1 MSNEQ
6 NSESLLAALKAE
18 RASVKATREQLETVN
33 RQIAERNNRFD
44 RSREVDP
51 AKYQELLAM
60 EQRIADEELKQNQDW
75 DVLKSNYE
83 KQTGELNTQIQT
95 YQNKYQGLITQ
106 QAIKDAFVATGGIIK
121 PDDGDVSALDLV
133 TQYFN
138 KRVQVIDDRITLL
151 DRSGNR
157 ESVSLVDKMLEL
169 KRGSMKSLFASP
181 QPSSRPTLST
191 IGVNG
196 QQLTVYTQEQARS
209 GKADM
214 KKVATGLAVIR
225 G

>member
-6 NSESLLAALKAE
+6 NSESLLAALKTE
-18 RASVKATREQLETVN
+18 RASVKATREQIETVN
-33 RQIAERNNRFD
+33 RQIAERNSRFEQ
-44 RSREVDP
+44 SREIDP

-83 KQTGELNTQIQT
+83 KQKGELNTQIQT
-95 YQNKYQGLITQ
+95 SQKKYQGLIAQ
-106 QAIKDAFVATGGIIK
+106 QAIKDAFLATGGIDK
-121 PDDGDVSALDLV
+121 ADDGDVSALDLV

-138 KRVQVIDDRITLL
+138 NRVQVIEDRITLL

-157 ESVSLVDKMLEL
+157 ESLSLVDKMLEL
-169 KRGSMKSLFASP
+169 KNGSMKSLFASP
-181 QPSSRPTLST
+181 QPSSRPPST

-196 QQLTVYTQEQARS
+196 QQLIVYTQEQARS

>member
-44 RSREVDP
+44 RSREIDP

-75 DVLKSNYE
+75 DVLKSNFE

-95 YQNKYQGLITQ
+95 YQKKYQGLIAQ

-121 PDDGDVSALDLV
+121 ADDGEISPLDLV
-133 TQYFN
+133 T
-138 KRVQVIDDRITLL
+138 
-151 DRSGNR
+151 
-157 ESVSLVDKMLEL
+157 
-169 KRGSMKSLFASP
+169 
-181 QPSSRPTLST
+181 
-191 IGVNG
+191 
-196 QQLTVYTQEQARS
+196 
-209 GKADM
+209 
-214 KKVATGLAVIR
+214 
-225 G
+225 

>member
-1 MSNEQ
+1 MTDEQ

-18 RASVKATREQLETVN
+18 RASGKATREQLETVN
-33 RQIAERNNRFD
+33 RQIAERSNQFA
-44 RSREVDP
+44 RSREIDP

-75 DVLKSNYE
+75 DVLKSNFE
-83 KQTGELNTQIQT
+83 KQAGELNTQIQT
-95 YQNKYQGLITQ
+95 YQKKYKGLIAQ
-106 QAIKDAFVATGGIIK
+106 QAIKDAFLATGGIVK
-121 PDDGDVSALDLV
+121 VDDGDVSALDLV
-133 TQYFN
+133 AQYFTN
-138 KRVQVIDDRITLL
+138 RVQVIDDRITLL

-157 ESVSLVDKMLEL
+157 ESMSLVDKMLEL

-181 QPSSRPTLST
+181 QPSSRPAPSS
-191 IGVNG
+191 IGVNS
-196 QQLTVYTQEQARS
+196 QQLIVYTQEQARS